1 MNYRLIRSKRKSISL
16 QVKAGQVIV
25 RAPVSVAKSII
36 DGFVQQKS
44 AWLTATLDKQSML
57 TQDACNFV
65 AGDHVLYLGKP
76 RLIQV
81 NFSKKSAVDVYAEDG
96 TSTNNKILISLSE
109 RMQVKCQSEAE
120 KAKLVKKQ
128 LERFFKAQAQALF
141 NQRVEHWCQ
150 VTQLFPKHLNI
161 RQYKARWGSCNSRGE
176 ISLNYLLIMAP
187 VWVIDYVIV
196 HELCHLKYLNHSAQ
210 FWQLVGKYYPDFKK
224 AKHWFKD
231 NQSKLV
237 WQLTS

>member
-25 RAPVSVAKSII
+25 RAPVSVAKSTI

-44 AWLTATLDKQSML
+44 AWLTATLDKQL
-57 TQDACNFV
+57 ILKQDACNFM
-65 AGDHVLYLGKP
+65 AGDHVLYIGKP
-76 RLIQV
+76 CLIQV
-81 NFSKKSAVDVYAEDG
+81 NFSKKPAVDVYATDAND
-96 TSTNNKILISLSE
+96 TAMLVSLSE
-109 RMQVKCQSEAE
+109 RIQVKCQSEAE
-120 KAKLVKKQ
+120 KAKQVKKQ
-128 LERFFKAQAQALF
+128 LECFFKEQAQTLF
-141 NQRVEHWCQ
+141 NQRVEYWCQ
-150 VTQLFPKHLNI
+150 LTQLFPTSLNI

-196 HELCHLKYLNHSAQ
+196 HELCHLKHLNHSAQ
-210 FWQLVGKYYPDFKK
+210 FWQLVAKYYPDFKK
-224 AKHWFKD
+224 AKQWFKD
-231 NQSKLV
+231 NQAKLV